1 MAPMV
6 NKMRPDTGL
15 ETTITYEEVP
25 LLFLAFLMADDDRRD
40 HFMAESG
47 LAVDELRER
56 LEEPHFKSFLLDYA
70 LSDEKL
76 IIAFASEHGVD
87 PQVILKA
94 RRKFP
99 GAGFE
104 M

>member
-1 MAPMV
+1 MV
-6 NKMRPDTGL
+6 NNMRPATGF
-15 ETTITYEEVP
+15 ENTPMYDEVP
-25 LLFLAFLMADDDRRD
+25 LLFLAFILADDDRRD

-87 PQVILKA
+87 PQIILNA

-99 GAGFE
+99 GGGFE